1 MLLIL
6 NIQLLKLVSFLWPSQ
21 KSPLFNTP
29 LLLVGRIL
37 GGLKVHPDRQHLVYA
52 LGCTVV
58 VEDIQTGKQEFLTG
72 HNNDVTCITISKSGR
87 YIASG
92 QLTHMGFK
100 VSCLQRYIT
109 EGSPSMVRGL
119 SYCSLVKA

>member
-1 MLLIL
+1 M
-6 NIQLLKLVSFLWPSQ
+6 FLHFIIYY
-21 KSPLFNTP
+21 L
-29 LLLVGRIL
+29 GRIP

-72 HNNDVTCITISKSGR
+72 HSNDVTCISISKSGR

-92 QLTHMGFK
+92 QLTYMGFK
-100 VSCLQRYIT
+100 VR
-109 EGSPSMVRGL
+109 
-119 SYCSLVKA
+119 LVFNY